1 MPLRARGRPRH
12 DDRLTPAEWRI
23 ANAVRHGLSNR
34 RIAERQGKSPDAVK
48 FHIRNIL
55 GKLGLPDRR
64 ALRAWRGAPKDS
76 PAAMEDEMKPE
87 AQIALGDIGQL
98 ARSVKDIP
106 AAVAWYRDVLGLK
119 HLYTFG
125 ELAFFQCGSV
135 RLMLSAAKEDK
146 GDNLSVIY
154 FRVPDIHAAH
164 LELESR
170 GAVFLGAPH
179 LIHRHADGMEEW
191 MAFFNDM
198 DGNVLALM
206 SQLRKSG

>member
-1 MPLRARGRPRH
+1 MPVRTRGRPRH

-23 ANAVRHGLSNR
+23 ADAVRHGLSNR
-34 RIAERQGKSPDAVK
+34 QIAARRGKSLDAVK

-55 GKLGLPDRR
+55 GKLDLPDRR

-76 PAAMEDEMKPE
+76 PVSTEKNM
-87 AQIALGDIGQL
+87 QTQTGTILGEIGQL
-98 ARSVKDIP
+98 ARSVKDIGV
-106 AAVAWYRDVLGLK
+106 AVAWYREVLGLA
-119 HLYTFG
+119 HLYTYG
-125 ELAFFQCGSV
+125 DLAFFQCGSV

-146 GDNLSVIY
+146 GDNLSTIY

-164 LELESR
+164 RELESR

-191 MAFFNDM
+191 MTFFNDP
-198 DGNVLALM
+198 DGKVLALM
-206 SQLRKSG
+206 SQVRH